1 MSNKNNNNAYDES
14 LMKKTHK
21 KRHKTTHWQI
31 GLFITVNINNN
42 TGRDNLQGYKV
53 EKKKKEVEK

>member
-14 LMKKTHK
+14 LK
-21 KRHKTTHWQI
+21 KRKLNKPHKNTRWQI